1 MIDVKDKL
9 LKELIDKSKTNA
21 SENYQI
27 VTKNEAG
34 DLGGS
39 SQPTFDYDN
48 QPYMTLTQLLPD
60 TRFRNNKNT
69 DYLGDGIL
77 SKAWTYPDGD
87 EDDRMLRTGFHEVCT
102 DFELLYSEDKAGV
115 YKITPIDSVNKTGIR
130 IECVKAPKIN
140 QIIDDIDS
148 TWNEKTQQTEFTIEY
163 RFDENGDP
171 VYQTWVDWA
180 TMEGLDI
187 MSVGEDVGY
196 RESVANFGLNNFE
209 QNWLMPIIGPAG
221 GPYTFSVKIKQPAGK
236 QLVCFLLSDFASI
249 IAGIYGD
256 MDEMSEEEMMTLFDT
271 ALIKIIPEA
280 TGDYV
285 TVEQTVNTL
294 RPPTIHP
301 YVSGM
306 ELGDVIEI
314 EYMTLAVG
322 DTAAPPVDLSI
333 SPDDEM
339 RAVYDKSMGLISTIN
354 VRPTEWSTMSA
365 YAKHEFDKRY
375 NDNLLPCISV
385 PSELTFTEYSP
396 DKLNKTVNIKR
407 MPPIDGILTGSFI
420 VFNTNIGEDVIRL
433 VSNSSLYTENEI
445 LAESIDIP
453 KSVGF
458 GAAISEDKLEVYF
471 TPDRFKLKPVQTE
484 NGTYYTFTPILA
496 DEMYIRPLI
505 NEEIMR

>member
-77 SKAWTYPDGD
+77 SKAWTYPDGGD
-87 EDDRMLRTGFHEVCT
+87 QITLRTGFHEVCT
-102 DFELLYSEDKAGV
+102 DFELLYSEDKVGV

-130 IECVKAPKIN
+130 IECVQAPKIN
-140 QIIDDIDS
+140 QIIDSIDS
-148 TWNEKTQQTEFTIEY
+148 TWNEETQQTEYTIEY
-163 RFDENGDP
+163 RVDENGDP

-187 MSVGEDVGY
+187 INIGERVGNG
-196 RESVANFGLNNFE
+196 ESVANFGLNNFE
-209 QNWLMPIIGPAG
+209 QNLLIPIIGPAG
-221 GPYTFSVKIKQPAGK
+221 GPYTFGVKIKQPAGK
-236 QLVCFLLSDFASI
+236 QLVCFLLSDFAS
-249 IAGIYGD
+249 AATGLYGD
-256 MDEMSEEEMMTLFDT
+256 FDT
-271 ALIKIIPEA
+271 AFIKIIPEA

-294 RPPTIHP
+294 RPPTISP

-322 DTAAPPVDLSI
+322 DMAAPPVDLSI

-339 RAVYDKSMGLISTIN
+339 RAIYDKSMGLISTIN

-385 PSELTFTEYSP
+385 PFTYGDPLTFTEYSP
-396 DKLNKTVNIKR
+396 DKLNKTVNVKR

-433 VSNSSLYTENEI
+433 VTNSSLYTENEI

-471 TPDRFKLKPVQTE
+471 TPDRFKLKPVQTGDE
-484 NGTYYTFTPILA
+484 ISGDFTPMLA
-496 DEMYIRPLI
+496 DEMYVRPLI